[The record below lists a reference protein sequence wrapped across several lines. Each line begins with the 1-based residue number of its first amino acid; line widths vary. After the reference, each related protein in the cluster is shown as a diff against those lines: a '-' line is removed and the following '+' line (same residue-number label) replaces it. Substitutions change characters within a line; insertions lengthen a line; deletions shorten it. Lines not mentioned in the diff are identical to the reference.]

1 MKRLTNVPGRQ
12 RSFSLWRHLG
22 DQKGFEVA
30 FFLDT
35 CLLYFYYFRLKV
47 GGNGW
52 VVAIVIILL
61 AILVVL
67 IIYVTGYR
75 IVLESEK

>member
-1 MKRLTNVPGRQ
+1 MRFDRIHHKKWP
-12 RSFSLWRHLG
+12 
-22 DQKGFEVA
+22 

-35 CLLYFYYFRLKV
+35 RVRWSSVGDSKYHQITLQIDELKV

-52 VVAIVIILL
+52 AVAIVILLL
-61 AILVVL
+61 AVLVVL
-67 IIYVTGYR
+67 IIYVTGHR